1 MTLTYC
7 TTLTNFK
14 MLEHDIAYKRLI
26 ITREIATTNHETDH
40 KMMTNHEI
48 DLRPR
53 DVMTND
59 KAYYNMTKLKLHG
72 TVKRRESAT
81 KNIIPPP

>member
-1 MTLTYC
+1 
-7 TTLTNFK
+7 
-14 MLEHDIAYKRLI
+14 MLERDIAYKRLT
-26 ITREIATTNHETDH
+26 ITRELATTNHETDH
-40 KMMTNHEI
+40 RMMTNHEI

-59 KAYYNMTKLKLHG
+59 KAYYNMTELKLHG

>member
-7 TTLTNFK
+7 TTLTNFEI
-14 MLEHDIAYKRLI
+14 LERDIAYKRLV
-26 ITREIATTNHETDH
+26 ITRELTTTNHETDH
-40 KMMTNHEI
+40 RMMTNREI

-59 KAYYNMTKLKLHG
+59 KAYYNMTELKLHG
-72 TVKRRESAT
+72 TIKRRESAT